1 MAFGCKVFY
10 KKILGSY
17 KIEMNFRCQ
26 ISHYWHKHRLKQK
39 RKPRNA
45 MKSSVRIIAITTTV
59 RHKTKS
65 INYVEQILKKIQKKI
80 LSPLSSKMSEENL
93 SFVVL
98 LSLVQTRRKRF
109 QVCTVRSQKDFP
121 LRRSAREYFQI

>member
-1 MAFGCKVFY
+1 
-10 KKILGSY
+10 
-17 KIEMNFRCQ
+17 
-26 ISHYWHKHRLKQK
+26 
-39 RKPRNA
+39 

-98 LSLVQTRRKRF
+98 LSLVQTRRKIF
-109 QVCTVRSQKDFP
+109 QVCTVLPFEIKRQGALSNLNVLTP
-121 LRRSAREYFQI
+121 